1 MAGIG
6 LPRWR
11 AALAAGLLA
20 VVVGGAAAGTSS
32 APSALAAHEQ
42 ARPDLAAKFRVS
54 LTLAG
59 GHTQRQEW
67 QLTRS
72 ASEISWIKGDGVEEI
87 WRRDRSGIRLERVLR
102 ADRHVIDYP
111 AGELRAMAVTLDWQ
125 ELGGL
130 FSEAALARLKPS
142 GLARQDQPQRWQGV
156 VDGEKIDLQWDPIAS
171 LPIRLARSGRN
182 GRVLFERTALH
193 QATPAGWPQAGAG
206 VEDFQRLDA
215 ADFGDMADNPVVR
228 KALARDQKAGW
239 RQAH

>member
-1 MAGIG
+1 MAGIR
-6 LPRWR
+6 LRRWC
-11 AALAAGLLA
+11 AALAAGWLATLLS
-20 VVVGGAAAGTSS
+20 GAAAGTSS
-32 APSALAAHEQ
+32 APISSATQEQ
-42 ARPDLAAKFRVS
+42 TRPDLAARFRVS

-59 GHTQRQEW
+59 GRTQRQEW

-72 ASEISWIKGDGVEEI
+72 ASAISWIKGEGVEEI

-111 AGELRAMAVTLDWQ
+111 AGELRALAVTLDWQ

-130 FSEAALARLKPS
+130 FSEAGLARLKPS
-142 GLARQDQPQRWQGV
+142 GPVRQDQPQHWQGM
-156 VDGEKIDLQWDPIAS
+156 VDGEKIDLRWDPIAR

-182 GRVLFERTALH
+182 GRVLFERTELH
-193 QATPAGWPQAGAG
+193 PVAPPSWPQAGAG
-206 VEDFQRLDA
+206 LDDFLRLDA
-215 ADFGDMADNPVVR
+215 ADFGDMTDNPVVR